1 MHPSSNRYSGS
12 IETLAGRLFSSRPV
26 LDAEGRHLK
35 RINHRPGGIH
45 VGHREHVC
53 GWAPIIEDVAR
64 SASAA
69 RHRRWWLMPVM
80 ILGAIA
86 GALVLVAVLMAV
98 AWLVLGLNLVRVEG
112 SAMEPTLKRGTYLI
126 IRRAAT
132 APARGEVVAY
142 RLQDPQSTRELM
154 FLHRVIAVEGD
165 TLEVRG
171 GRVRINGTEQE
182 EPYIIEPP
190 K

>member
-1 MHPSSNRYSGS
+1 
-12 IETLAGRLFSSRPV
+12 
-26 LDAEGRHLK
+26 
-35 RINHRPGGIH
+35 
-45 VGHREHVC
+45 
-53 GWAPIIEDVAR
+53 
-64 SASAA
+64 
-69 RHRRWWLMPVM
+69 M

-86 GALVLVAVLMAV
+86 GSLVLVAVLVAV

-190 K
+190 KYEIQRVQVGPGQVYVLGDNRNNSADSHTRGPVPVERVVGVIFWRPGIGLARSG